1 MVRKHFIIIMVLF
14 LLPLCI
20 YGRTI
25 RVGVA
30 NFEPP
35 FTDKVDSTHYDG
47 FDISMIRYICKK
59 INYECELVPYKK
71 NQLLQAVESGEVDMA
86 ASQLIVS
93 NESAAHVKFSIPYL
107 VNVTRILGSK
117 KLVKGHFEMELL
129 NNQKIG
135 VSEEAYI
142 PQIAELKLKN
152 ANVIL
157 FDQDEE
163 LIKALYNGDIGFALV
178 DAYSASYWNVNSSQR
193 IVDCG
198 SSGHFDS
205 VIAIAVN
212 PKDNDLLER
221 INWALTSYLNSQDF
235 LDNYNKYLHY
245 F

>member
-35 FTDKVDSTHYDG
+35 FTTKVDSTHYDG

-59 INYECELVPYKK
+59 LNYECELIPYKK
-71 NQLLQAVESGEVDMA
+71 NQLLRAVETGEVDMA
-86 ASQLIVS
+86 VSQLIIS
-93 NESAAHVKFSIPYL
+93 KESAAHVKFSIPYL

-117 KLVKGHFEMELL
+117 KLVKGNCGVELL
-129 NNQKIG
+129 NKQKIG
-135 VSEEAYI
+135 ISEEAYE
-142 PQIAELKLKN
+142 PQIEELKLKN
-152 ANVIL
+152 PNVVL
-157 FDQDEE
+157 FEQDEE
-163 LIKALYNGDIGFALV
+163 LIKALYNGDVGFALV
-178 DAYSASYWNVNSSQR
+178 DTYSASYWNVNSSQR

-205 VIAIAVN
+205 AIAIAVN
-212 PKDNDLLER
+212 PNEHDLLER
-221 INWALTSYLNSQDF
+221 VNWALTSYRNSQDF
-235 LDNYNKYLHY
+235 LDDYNKYLHY